1 MASAEEKLAAMINKI
16 MDDREAK
23 AKIDN
28 DPKAAGAALAN
39 DLREFLG
46 EWRAEKDKRAAKG
59 ARTSP
64 ASDGGDE
71 PNVLQA
77 LFGG

>member
-1 MASAEEKLAAMINKI
+1 MATAEEKLAAMINKI

-23 AKIDN
+23 AKIES
-28 DPKAAGAALAN
+28 DPKAAGAALAT

-46 EWRAEKDKRAAKG
+46 EWRAAKQAKAGKPAAK
-59 ARTSP
+59 
-64 ASDGGDE
+64 SDDDSGGDT
-71 PNVLQA
+71 NILSA